1 MLIARSWFCAE
12 EKVTLSRIAQEC
24 DDQDLV
30 ELDEKLKL
38 RGALIHLGND
48 LVENGLI
55 QLKKPAGIS
64 RTDIICSLGAQVT
77 TTF

>member
-1 MLIARSWFCAE
+1 MLVAWSWFSAG

-24 DDQDLV
+24 DDQGLV

-38 RGALIHLGND
+38 RGALINLGNE
-48 LVENGLI
+48 LIENGLI

-64 RTDIICSLGAQVT
+64 HTDIICV
-77 TTF
+77 